1 MTPNRL
7 TPDAFR
13 EAPKTQVRVVLENI
27 RSGLNVGA
35 FFRTGD
41 SLRIDGIDLC
51 GYTAHP
57 LQRDIL
63 KSALGA
69 TEHVA
74 WTAHENALD
83 AIAALREQEFAIA
96 AIEQTANS
104 TSLLDW
110 HPEPG
115 SKWAFVFGN
124 EVRGLKPTRWPPAIW
139 PWKSPV
145 RRQTELERERLRRH
159 RVVGRRPK
167 DWLTRLIIGETAG
180 HRHAQPPFHID
191 LYLILLLVRHVA
203 DARGAVALIFQK

>member
-7 TPDAFR
+7 TPEAFR
-13 EAPKTQVRVVLENI
+13 DAPKTQVRVVLEII

-57 LQRDIL
+57 PQRDIL

-74 WTAHENALD
+74 WTAHETALD
-83 AIAALREQEFAIA
+83 AIAALRVQGYTIA
-96 AIEQTANS
+96 AIEQTASS

-110 HPEPG
+110 RPEPG
-115 SKWAFVFGN
+115 SRWAFVFGN
-124 EVRGLKPTRWPPAIW
+124 EVRGVE
-139 PWKSPV
+139 S
-145 RRQTELERERLRRH
+145 
-159 RVVGRRPK
+159 
-167 DWLTRLIIGETAG
+167 ET
-180 HRHAQPPFHID
+180 
-191 LYLILLLVRHVA
+191 V
-203 DARGAVALIFQK
+203 DACDVALEIPQFGVKQSLNVSVCGGIVLWDAAQKIGLPG

>member
-13 EAPKTQVRVVLENI
+13 EAQKTQLRVVLENI

-57 LQRDIL
+57 PQRDIL

-83 AIAALREQEFAIA
+83 AIAALREQGFAIA
-96 AIEQTANS
+96 AIEQTENS

-124 EVRGLKPTRWPPAIW
+124 EVRG
-139 PWKSPV
+139 V
-145 RRQTELERERLRRH
+145 E
-159 RVVGRRPK
+159 
-167 DWLTRLIIGETAG
+167 
-180 HRHAQPPFHID
+180 
-191 LYLILLLVRHVA
+191 A
-203 DARGAVALIFQK
+203 DTVDACDVALELPQFGVKQSLNVSVCGGIVLWDAAQKIGLPA